1 MTAIST
7 DLPVLF
13 PPARLTPTGRYN
25 PPRQYDLTRL
35 PAQAKAAGQAWADAF
50 ARLPVNQQRAII
62 LRAVVGTLRSNAR
75 QAGHPEPIIMEA
87 KYKPLEGGGYVLDQS
102 QPMVPLRPEYGCDGY
117 MPEAPTRSPRRP
129 RSGRSARYITTQH
142 PTSLAAWRT
151 GKSLPVFDD
160 IAVVVFEQQRA
171 VLLASSQTLR
181 EFTEG
186 RLSY

>member
-7 DLPVLF
+7 DFPVLF

-75 QAGHPEPIIMEA
+75 RAGHPEPIIMEA

-117 MPEAPTRSPRRP
+117 MHEAPDPQPAQAARR
-129 RSGRSARYITTQH
+129 
-142 PTSLAAWRT
+142 
-151 GKSLPVFDD
+151 
-160 IAVVVFEQQRA
+160 
-171 VLLASSQTLR
+171 
-181 EFTEG
+181 
-186 RLSY
+186 